1 MILGMQMIFSEPVD
15 WRDLQ
20 NKVYL
25 LLSQSGFE
33 AEIEKV
39 VSTPRGEVEIDV
51 FAIDPRSIDKIT
63 YVVEC
68 KNWCVPINQLVIHAF
83 TTVMSE
89 TGSNIGYIVSKAGF
103 QKGAVSYTNHTNIKL
118 FSFIEL
124 QNHYYKSWMM
134 NYFAP
139 QLENYVERCN
149 LYIEPYNCAR
159 DRAVADLNEAN
170 KNVYRSLVNK
180 YGSFILTLEMM
191 AVSINYLMKVK
202 SEEDY
207 TSINWAKFFEEC
219 EKIELHFSGLPLSE
233 LLIELRNT
241 LNTITIQ
248 FDKLF
253 DEDIF
258 V

>member
-1 MILGMQMIFSEPVD
+1 MQLIFSEPVD

-20 NKVYL
+20 NKVCL

-39 VSTPRGEVEIDV
+39 ISTPRGEVEIDV
-51 FAIDPRSIDKIT
+51 FAVDPRSIDKIT

-68 KNWCVPINQLVIHAF
+68 KNWCIPVNQSVIHAF

-89 TGSNIGYIVSKAGF
+89 IGSNIGYIVSKAGF
-103 QKGAVSYTNHTNIKL
+103 QNGAIRYTNHTNIKL

-124 QNHYYKSWMM
+124 QNHYYKSWMI

-149 LYIEPYNCAR
+149 LYVEPCNCTR
-159 DRAVADLNEAN
+159 DRAVAGLNEAN
-170 KNVYRSLVNK
+170 KNIYRSLVDK
-180 YGSFILTLEMM
+180 YGSFIVTLEML

-202 SEEDY
+202 SDVDY
-207 TSINWAKFFEEC
+207 TSINWVKFFEEC
-219 EKIELHFSGLPLSE
+219 DKIELHFKGLPLSE
-233 LLIELRNT
+233 LLIQLRDAI
-241 LNTITIQ
+241 NTITIQ
-248 FDKLF
+248 FDRLF
-253 DEDIF
+253 NKDIF
-258 V
+258 E

>member
-1 MILGMQMIFSEPVD
+1 MILIFSEPID

-20 NKVYL
+20 NKVCL

-39 VSTPRGEVEIDV
+39 ISTPRGEVEIDV
-51 FAIDPRSIDKIT
+51 FAIDSRSIDKIT

-68 KNWCVPINQLVIHAF
+68 KNWCVPVNQSVIHAF

-89 TGSNIGYIVSKAGF
+89 IGSNIGYIVSKAGF
-103 QKGAVSYTNHTNIKL
+103 QNGAIRYTNHTNIKL

-124 QNHYYKSWMM
+124 QNHYYKSWMI

-149 LYIEPYNCAR
+149 LYVEPCNCTR
-159 DRAVADLNEAN
+159 DRAVAGLNEAN
-170 KNVYRSLVNK
+170 KNIYKSLIDK
-180 YGSFILTLEMM
+180 YGSFIVTLEML
-191 AVSINYLMKVK
+191 AGSINYLMKIK
-202 SEEDY
+202 SDVDY
-207 TSINWAKFFEEC
+207 TSIKWAKFFEEC
-219 EKIELHFSGLPLSE
+219 EKIELYFKGLPLSE
-233 LLIELRNT
+233 LLIQLRDA
-241 LNTITIQ
+241 LNAITIQ

-253 DEDIF
+253 DHDIF
-258 V
+258 K